1 MTDAQHAGTGTEGSP
16 RLAVAL
22 ALLLFYG
29 VLTIWVRGRWALSLL
44 QAGVFLTAAAWL
56 LARARQPGKIQTAA
70 VLVPLACAPLWGL
83 LQLALGS
90 TVYRHVTWEEVLFWF
105 AACTAAFL
113 ALQALAERPFRSRF
127 LSALLYFGVGISVLG
142 TVQLLTSG
150 GKIFWWFDS
159 GYPDAFGPFVYYNNY
174 AAFAELLLPLAIYRG
189 LRDPRHGASYAIVAG
204 VLYASVIASN
214 SRAGSILAT
223 AELLVVPLLAAWR
236 RVSSGRRLALTA
248 ATLAAAAVIFTAVV
262 GWGRLLERLRYPD
275 PFVHRREMLL
285 SSLEMA
291 KERPWLGF
299 GLGTYQTV
307 YPAYAL
313 FDIGL
318 VVNHAHNDWA
328 EWLAEGGVPFLV
340 LLLVF
345 AALTAAPAI
354 RTVWGVG
361 LLSVY
366 LHALVDY
373 PMQRLGLALWVFVLA
388 AAVTAEDR
396 ERRRA
401 ADQAGISGVRAVT
414 TP

>member
-1 MTDAQHAGTGTEGSP
+1 MIDERQARAEARGSP
-16 RLAVAL
+16 HLAAAL
-22 ALLLFYG
+22 ALLLFFG
-29 VLTIWVRGRWALSLL
+29 VLTIWVRGRWALSVL
-44 QAGVFLTAAAWL
+44 QAALFLTAAAWVL
-56 LARARQPGKIQTAA
+56 GWARRPRTVQAAAMLA
-70 VLVPLACAPLWGL
+70 PLACAPLWGL
-83 LQLALGS
+83 VQLALGA
-90 TVYRHVTWEEVLFWF
+90 TVYRFVTWEEVLFWF
-105 AACTAAFL
+105 AASTAAFL
-113 ALQALAERPFRSRF
+113 GLQALAGRSVRSRF

-174 AAFAELLLPLAIYRG
+174 AAFVELLLPLAIYRA
-189 LRDPRHGASYAIVAG
+189 LRDRRHSASYAVLAG

-223 AELLVVPLLAAWR
+223 TELFLVPLLAAR
-236 RVSSGRRLALTA
+236 RRLCSGRRLALATG
-248 ATLAAAAVIFTAVV
+248 TLAAAAVIFTAVV
-262 GWGRLLERLRYPD
+262 GWGRLLERLRSPD

-299 GLGTYQTV
+299 GLGTYQTA

-318 VVNHAHNDWA
+318 IVNHAHNDWA
-328 EWLAEGGVPFLV
+328 EWLAEGGVPFL
-340 LLLVF
+340 LLLAAF
-345 AALTAAPAI
+345 AVLTAVPAI
-354 RTVWGVG
+354 RSVWGVG
-361 LLSVY
+361 LVSVY

-396 ERRRA
+396 ERRA
-401 ADQAGISGVRAVT
+401 SVT
-414 TP
+414 P